1 METLKE
7 MYRSMNNPDYF
18 FALVIFGIIALV
30 IALVQGLSAMINH
43 FRKK

>member
-7 MYRSMNNPDYF
+7 MYHSMNNPEYF
-18 FALVIFGIIALV
+18 FALAIFGIIALV
-30 IALVQGLSAMINH
+30 IALVQGLSEIINH